1 MSIDSNLA
9 FGSRLRAHRERRG
22 LTLAALADSL
32 KTKQSLLDELE
43 RDDVTRWPPGIYG
56 RALVREYA
64 KLVGLPPDEIVQQFV
79 QLFTAADEPQERAVA
94 ARERRD
100 VTPAELRLTLEHAP
114 ARRPEALYGRLF
126 AAAVELIL
134 VLTTG
139 YAVSVVSGL
148 PGWTANAIIA
158 LTWYPLR
165 SAFWGHDVFYRVLR
179 LHRLTTSFLWSHT
192 TELPPIASLMT
203 IGKTA
208 GEERTDSAEDP
219 FIVETDVNPAT
230 SSSAT
235 LH

>member
-32 KTKQSLLDELE
+32 KIKQSLLDELE

-79 QLFTAADEPQERAVA
+79 QLFASGEEPQERAAA
-94 ARERRD
+94 ARERQD
-100 VTPAELRLTLEHAP
+100 VTPAELRLTFAHAP
-114 ARRPEALYGRLF
+114 ARRPEALYSRLF
-126 AAAVELIL
+126 AASVELVL

-139 YAVSVVSGL
+139 YAVAVVSGL
-148 PGWTANAIIA
+148 PGWTVNGIIA

-165 SAFWGHDVFYRVLR
+165 AA
-179 LHRLTTSFLWSHT
+179 TTCST
-192 TELPPIASLMT
+192 
-203 IGKTA
+203 G
-208 GEERTDSAEDP
+208 P
-219 FIVETDVNPAT
+219 FGCID
-230 SSSAT
+230 
-235 LH
+235 

>member
-22 LTLAALADSL
+22 LTLTALADTL

-79 QLFTAADEPQERAVA
+79 QLFAAAEEPQKHTRPARAGQ
-94 ARERRD
+94 D
-100 VTPAELRLTLEHAP
+100 DTPAELRLIFAAAP
-114 ARRPEALYGRLF
+114 ARRSEALYGHLF
-126 AAAVELIL
+126 AAAVELIA
-134 VLTTG
+134 VLTAA
-139 YAVSVVSGL
+139 YAVTAFSGL
-148 PGWTANAIIA
+148 AGWTATAIIA
-158 LTWYPLR
+158 LTWYPARAAL
-165 SAFWGHDVFYRVLR
+165 WGHDTFYRILR
-179 LHRLTTSFLWSHT
+179 LQRLTTSFLWSHT
-192 TELPPIASLMT
+192 TELPPIASLMS
-203 IGKTA
+203 IGRAA
-208 GEERTDSAEDP
+208 GEEGQDSADDP
-219 FIVETDVNPAT
+219 FIVETDVNGAT